1 MPADAAILQAACE
14 ELRRRR
20 LGQVQLEQQQQQQ
33 QVVQRQQGE
42 PVGLQPCADEGGLG
56 SSLGVSADAAQLQ
69 AAREDAV
76 KQQKLA
82 KLQLDQQQQQQQQQQ
97 RQAEVQAWRRKLRRL
112 LTQPQQQQ
120 GQQHCDTT

>member
-33 QVVQRQQGE
+33 QVEQRQQGK

-69 AAREDAV
+69 AAREEAV

-82 KLQLDQQQQQQQQQQ
+82 KLQLDQQQQQQQ
-97 RQAEVQAWRRKLRRL
+97 RQVEVQAWRRKLRRL